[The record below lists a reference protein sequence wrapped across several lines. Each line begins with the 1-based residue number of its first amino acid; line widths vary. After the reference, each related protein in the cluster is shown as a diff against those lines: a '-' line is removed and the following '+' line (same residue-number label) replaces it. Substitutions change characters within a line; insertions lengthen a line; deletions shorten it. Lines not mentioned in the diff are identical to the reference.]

1 MHSMERK
8 LVLDIV
14 ESLLQFGLLY
24 GEELKEYVY
33 ASAKLEGLEVHIRDY
48 KVLEDE
54 IHRKIEKALRIQEAK
69 EEDREAKKR
78 GKRVKREIQQID
90 PETNEVIKVYNR
102 MKDIED
108 ETGLKRQG
116 IRTVCIGKKNTCGG
130 YVWKYGE
137 IIK

>member
-1 MHSMERK
+1 MNSMERK
-8 LVLDIV
+8 LGIDIV

-69 EEDREAKKR
+69 EEDREAKER
-78 GKRVKREIQQID
+78 GKRVKREIYQID
-90 PETNEVIKVYNR
+90 PNTNEVIKVYMR
-102 MKDIED
+102 MKDIEN
-108 ETGLKRQG
+108 ET
-116 IRTVCIGKKNTCGG
+116 
-130 YVWKYGE
+130 
-137 IIK
+137 